1 MNETTRLPTSAE
13 ARSAARALSGVEYL
27 RGLMDGTLPA
37 PPFAPTCRIWPA
49 EVSEGRVVF
58 EGEPNSEFN
67 NPMGIV
73 HGGWIATL
81 LDTGMACAVHSVLKP
96 GESFTTTSMN
106 ITFVRPVTERMRR
119 LRCEGVVLNSGGRIA
134 TAEGKVYDTDGNLIA
149 HGSETCLIMR
159 AGRGT

>member
-1 MNETTRLPTSAE
+1 MNETTRLPTSTE
-13 ARSAARALSGVEYL
+13 ARSAARALSGVEFL
-27 RGLMDGTLPA
+27 RGLMDGTLP
-37 PPFAPTCRIWPA
+37 PPSFAPTCRIWPA
-49 EVSEGRVVF
+49 EISEGRVVF
-58 EGEPNSEFN
+58 EGEPNRDFN

-106 ITFVRPVTERMRR
+106 VTFVRPVTERMQR
-119 LRCEGVVLNSGGRIA
+119 LRCEGVVLNAGGRIA